1 MTPTA
6 EEQASTSTHLAG
18 RTTYI
23 TYTAN
28 TQQSSTSTHLAGRS
42 TQTTHIA
49 NIQLQSLGITTF
61 KPGGLG
67 PHNNHP
73 HPLIS
78 PGGQHKLHILLT
90 YNYNPWASPPS
101 NQEDWGHLQED
112 YTGGTPHL
120 HTGGPRYLVI
130 VIYIVSYIV

>member
-18 RTTYI
+18 RTTYT

-28 TQQSSTSTHLAGRS
+28 TQQASTSTHLAGRS
-42 TQTTHIA
+42 TQTTHTA
-49 NIQLQSLGITTF
+49 NTQLQSLGITTF

-67 PHNNHP
+67 PP
-73 HPLIS
+73 
-78 PGGQHKLHILLT
+78 
-90 YNYNPWASPPS
+90 
-101 NQEDWGHLQED
+101 
-112 YTGGTPHL
+112 TGGL
-120 HTGGPRYLVI
+120 HRRNTTSTQGGPIYLVI